1 MQISAITWQNLLLQT
16 DEIIIKLFAGNRKKG
31 FFEMIF
37 DYQKKYDIAISGAG
51 IAGISAALAAA
62 RRGHK
67 VVLLE
72 KQALIGGLATSGLI
86 YIYLPLCDGNGTQ
99 VSFGI
104 TEELLRIST
113 EFSPFDIPE
122 KWNGPAKSRALQQE
136 RYQCEFSP
144 AGFILSLDKLLRN
157 AGVDLWLDTRVC
169 AVQKASDGKIIAL
182 EVENC
187 SGRGRIA
194 AGYFVDATGDAT
206 LIRRSGGKTE
216 IDENTHSLWMIQTS
230 PEEKKPFPFT
240 DSINIAPFGGKKVE
254 GDARDAKVHS
264 TFIRES
270 WNTAREYYKYAYDSG
285 KSSRYNHYPLHLPA
299 MVQLR
304 KIACI
309 NGVESLDS
317 ESEWKHYDSSVGLY
331 ADWRGCGMVYETP
344 YGSLIPADVRGIFA
358 AGRCICTRGDAWEA
372 YRVIPAAAMTG
383 EIAGVGA
390 SLAVERK
397 CDALD
402 LSPEDLR
409 RELRKNNFKFYF
421 EEAGLDPDQYRRE
434 K

>member
-1 MQISAITWQNLLLQT
+1 MPI
-16 DEIIIKLFAGNRKKG
+16 
-31 FFEMIF
+31 
-37 DYQKKYDIAISGAG
+37 DYQKKYDIAVAGAG
-51 IAGISAALAAA
+51 IAGISAALSAA

-72 KQALIGGLATSGLI
+72 KQMLIGGLATSGLI

-169 AVQKASDGKIIAL
+169 AVQKASDGKVIAL

-187 SGRGRIA
+187 SGRGKISA
-194 AGYFVDATGDAT
+194 SYFVDATGDAT
-206 LIRRSGGKTE
+206 LVRRADGKTE
-216 IDENTHSLWMIQTS
+216 TDLNYHSLWMMQCS
-230 PEEKKPFPFT
+230 SGEKQKFHFT
-240 DSINIAPFGGKKVE
+240 ESINIVPFGNYNQEGIVK
-254 GDARDAKVHS
+254 GDAQNAKVQ
-264 TFIRES
+264 TDFIRES
-270 WNTAREYYKYAYDSG
+270 WNTARKYYDESYLSG
-285 KSSRYNHYPLHLPA
+285 KSDRHNHYPLHLPA
-299 MVQLR
+299 MAQFR
-304 KIACI
+304 KIAAI
-309 NGVESLDS
+309 KGIETLDTDS
-317 ESEWKHYDSSVGLY
+317 VWQHFDSSVGLY
-331 ADWRGCGMVYETP
+331 ADWRFKNQVYETP
-344 YGSLIPADVRGIFA
+344 YGALIPADVRGVYA
-358 AGRCICTRGDAWEA
+358 AGRCISTLGEAWEV

-383 EIAGVGA
+383 EIAGIGA
-390 SLAVERK
+390 SLAVERN

-402 LSPEDLR
+402 LTPESLR
-409 RELRKNNFKFYF
+409 SELRKNNFKFHF
-421 EEAGLDPDQYRRE
+421 EEVGLDPKQY
-434 K
+434 KKG